1 MTAAKHKKI
10 DSKGRL
16 LLGEEFA
23 NQNVIVETQKDGSL
37 LLKPAAVV
45 PIAEAW
51 LYKNKSAFQ
60 SVRRG
65 LNQASERQFAKD
77 PRSAKDG
84 KLVSDAED

>member
-1 MTAAKHKKI
+1 MSAVKHKKI

-23 NQNVIVETQKDGSL
+23 NQNVLVELQIDGSL

-51 LYKNKSAFQ
+51 LYKNKEAYK
-60 SVRRG
+60 SVQRG
-65 LNQASERQFAKD
+65 LEQASSAKFAKD
-77 PRSAKDG
+77 PRSARDAKLFKD
-84 KLVSDAED
+84 EEE